1 MNPYAGRKYVIGGII
16 VLFGI
21 IFLVRLFFLQIVE
34 SSYKSTAERNAR
46 RIEIQYPARG
56 LIYDRGGEILVYN
69 EAAYDLMVTPGQLQA
84 FDTLDFCRIL
94 EIPKSE
100 VIRRIVAARDYSVYK
115 PSIFLRQISSITYA
129 VMQEKLYK
137 FPGFF
142 VQPRTLRKYP
152 RDIAAHALG
161 FVGEVSEEDIEANQ
175 YYQMGDYIG
184 VTGIELAYEEVLRG
198 VKGRK
203 IFLVDVHNRIKGSYQ
218 GGRAD
223 RKTEVGKNVVSTLDA
238 GLQEYGEKLMTK
250 FRGSIVALEPS
261 TGEVLALV
269 TSPAYRPSL
278 LVGRIRS
285 ENFRNLSEDT
295 LKPWFNRAL
304 MAFYAPGSTFKTVNG
319 VIALQ
324 EGVIT
329 TASEYYCDL
338 GFHMGGYSVACHMHP
353 SPLDFRGAVQ
363 HSCNAY
369 FNYVYRAIL
378 IDPKFESTAEAYM
391 NWREHVLSFGFGHY
405 LQSDFENEL
414 TGFVPDDQYYN
425 NIYGEGHWNFL
436 TVRSL
441 SIGQGE
447 LGITPLQMA
456 NLAATLA
463 NRGFY
468 YTPHV
473 VKEIEGQDQIDA
485 RFLERH
491 YTSVDSIHFAAV
503 ADGMEGA
510 VNRSGGTSWRAR
522 IADITVCGKTGTAEN
537 PHGEDHSIFIAF
549 APKDKP
555 RIAISVYVEN
565 GGFGNIWAAP
575 IAGLMA
581 EKYLTDTISRP
592 YMEEYVLRGVR
603 LDQQ

>member
-16 VLFGI
+16 ILTGI
-21 IFLVRLFFLQIVE
+21 IFLIRLFFIQVVE

-46 RIEIQYPARG
+46 HIEIQYPARG
-56 LIYDRGGEILVYN
+56 LIYDRNGEILVYN

-84 FDTLDFCRIL
+84 FDTVDFCRIL
-94 EIPKSE
+94 EIPKNE
-100 VIRRIVAARDYSVYK
+100 VIRRIRTASDYSVFK
-115 PSIFLRQISSITYA
+115 PSIFLRQISSVTYA

-161 FVGEVSEEDIEANQ
+161 FVGEVSEEDIEENE

-203 IFLVDVHNRIKGSYQ
+203 IFLVDVHNRVKGSYQ

-223 RKTEVGKNVVSTLDA
+223 RKAEVGENVVSTLDA

-269 TSPAYRPSL
+269 TSPAYEPNL

-285 ENFRNLSEDT
+285 ENFRDLSEDT

-304 MAFYAPGSTFKTVNG
+304 MAFYTPGSTFKTVNG
-319 VIALQ
+319 AIALQ

-329 TASEYYCDL
+329 TASEFYCDL

-378 IDPKFESTAEAYM
+378 TDPKFESTAEAYR
-391 NWREHVLSFGFGHY
+391 NWREHVLSFGFGNY
-405 LQSDFENEL
+405 LQSDFVNEL
-414 TGFVPDDQYYN
+414 TGFVPEDQ
-425 NIYGEGHWNFL
+425 
-436 TVRSL
+436 
-441 SIGQGE
+441 
-447 LGITPLQMA
+447 
-456 NLAATLA
+456 
-463 NRGFY
+463 
-468 YTPHV
+468 
-473 VKEIEGQDQIDA
+473 
-485 RFLERH
+485 
-491 YTSVDSIHFAAV
+491 
-503 ADGMEGA
+503 
-510 VNRSGGTSWRAR
+510 
-522 IADITVCGKTGTAEN
+522 
-537 PHGEDHSIFIAF
+537 
-549 APKDKP
+549 
-555 RIAISVYVEN
+555 
-565 GGFGNIWAAP
+565 
-575 IAGLMA
+575 
-581 EKYLTDTISRP
+581 
-592 YMEEYVLRGVR
+592 
-603 LDQQ
+603 

>member
-21 IFLVRLFFLQIVE
+21 IFLIRLFFLQVVE
-34 SSYKSTAERNAR
+34 SSYKSSAERNAR
-46 RIEIQYPARG
+46 QIEIQYPARG
-56 LIYDRGGEILVYN
+56 LIYDRNGEILVYN

-84 FDTLDFCRIL
+84 FDTVDFCRIL
-94 EIPKSE
+94 DISKSE
-100 VIRRIVAARDYSVYK
+100 LILRIGTARDYSVLK
-115 PSIFLRQISSITYA
+115 PSIFLRQISSVTYA

-142 VQPRTLRKYP
+142 VQPRTLREYP

-161 FVGEVSEEDIEANQ
+161 FVGEVSDEDIEKND

-184 VTGIELAYEEVLRG
+184 VTGIELAYEDVLRG
-198 VKGRK
+198 VKGEK
-203 IFLVDVHNRIKGSYQ
+203 VFLVDVHNRIKGSYQ

-223 RKTEVGKNVVSTLDA
+223 RKAEVGKNVVACLDA

-261 TGEVLALV
+261 TGEILALV
-269 TSPAYRPSL
+269 TSPAYEPNL

-285 ENFRNLSEDT
+285 ENFRDLSEDT

-304 MAFYAPGSTFKTVNG
+304 MAFYTPGSTFKTVNG
-319 VIALQ
+319 AIALQ

-329 TASEYYCDL
+329 TSSEFYCDL

-378 IDPKFESTAEAYM
+378 TDPKFESTAGAYR
-391 NWREHVLSFGFGHY
+391 NWREHVLSFGFGDY
-405 LQSDFENEL
+405 LHSDFEYER
-414 TGFVPDDQYYN
+414 TGFVPEVQYYN

-456 NLAATLA
+456 NLAATIA

-468 YTPHV
+468 YTP
-473 VKEIEGQDQIDA
+473 
-485 RFLERH
+485 LST
-491 YTSVDSIHFAAV
+491 YS
-503 ADGMEGA
+503 
-510 VNRSGGTSWRAR
+510 
-522 IADITVCGKTGTAEN
+522 
-537 PHGEDHSIFIAF
+537 SIFGLVIVSLRYFSAINPAMGAAHIF
-549 APKDKP
+549 PKPPCSTYTEMAMRGLSLGANAMNMEWSSPWGFSAVPVLPQTMISAILALHEVPPLRFTAPSMPSATAAKWMESTLVLWRSRKRSSIWSSP
-555 RIAISVYVEN
+555 SIS
-565 GGFGNIWAAP
+565 FI
-575 IAGLMA
+575 IC
-581 EKYLTDTISRP
+581 
-592 YMEEYVLRGVR
+592 GV
-603 LDQQ
+603 